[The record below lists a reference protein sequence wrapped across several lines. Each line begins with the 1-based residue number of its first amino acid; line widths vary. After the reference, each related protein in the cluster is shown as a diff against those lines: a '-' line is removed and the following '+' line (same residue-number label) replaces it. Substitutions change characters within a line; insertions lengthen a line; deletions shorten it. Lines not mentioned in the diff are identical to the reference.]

1 MGKSKLPHAN
11 PLDQRDQP
19 LLLPVADSET
29 AAGDLGR
36 LKRQASAA
44 YVPLSVC
51 GEVWDLLTLTLPVF
65 VASIAFVGMK
75 TTDTSLMGHVGSDAL
90 DASSY
95 SDLYTQSSGVFITA
109 GSLGVFTGQAYGAKN
124 YKMVGVWLQVAYA
137 SIAIIAIPV
146 VALWAVTGPALK
158 AFGVD
163 PKLANMAWYVSVC
176 HGGRRRCCCLLQH
189 CSTVVCVSL
198 GPLLLCRLPVVP
210 PYHLARVTVQPRYPY
225 TTHTTH
231 ILHTYDAHTH
241 LPPTPSL
248 SPGTTHGSSSSA
260 SPRESLAPSWP
271 SSSRPSA
278 S

>member
-1 MGKSKLPHAN
+1 M
-11 PLDQRDQP
+11 
-19 LLLPVADSET
+19 
-29 AAGDLGR
+29 
-36 LKRQASAA
+36 
-44 YVPLSVC
+44 C

-163 PKLANMAWYVSVC
+163 PKLANMAWYVTAAQSS
-176 HGGRRRCCCLLQH
+176 
-189 CSTVVCVSL
+189 STVVCVTEAVAAVAACYST
-198 GPLLLCRLPVVP
+198 VVP
-210 PYHLARVTVQPRYPY
+210 SCACHWGLCYFAACLWSHL
-225 TTHTTH
+225 TTWHVSPSNHATPTPH
-231 ILHTYDAHTH
+231 ILHTYYTHTTH
-241 LPPTPSL
+241 TLTSPPPPTPSL